1 MNIIDVLIDV
11 GIVLTTVYCVVLAV
25 YQVKDQI
32 HKNRR
37 R

>member
-1 MNIIDVLIDV
+1 MIDILVTV